1 MKRLKYTRVLN
12 LEVLLSVADQC
23 GGWKGGVKEMT
34 KAKGEEGERQLSA
47 ATTTLRFGRDMCER
61 PILTPQQIVQTFTV
75 IDLRPDM
82 PVAG

>member
-1 MKRLKYTRVLN
+1 
-12 LEVLLSVADQC
+12 
-23 GGWKGGVKEMT
+23 MT

-47 ATTTLRFGRDMCER
+47 ATTTLRFGRDMCGR
-61 PILTPQQIVQTFTV
+61 PILTPQRIVQTFTV